1 MAKEFLDIHDLSE
14 CLSIKR
20 STLYAMV
27 ENGELP
33 HYKIGRLI
41 RFKRNDV
48 DAWMETHRR
57 ERIEIDKK
65 AKEILKIT
73 VGERLDLNSIVKKS
87 IESVKNS
94 GYNRGHGKPDRIK
107 GLREEVENGTL

>member
-33 HYKIGRLI
+33 HYKIGHLI
-41 RFKRNDV
+41 RFRKSDV
-48 DAWMETHRR
+48 DAWIEGHRR
-57 ERIEIDKK
+57 ERIDPEKK
-65 AKEILKIT
+65 AKEILKIASRPNT
-73 VGERLDLNSIVKKS
+73 DVDSIVKKS
-87 IESVKNS
+87 IESAMNS
-94 GYNRGHGKPDRIK
+94 GYNRGHGKTDRIK
-107 GLREEVENGTL
+107 GLREEVENGTV